1 MTPWDRAH
9 EQAQRIGRCRNRKVQ
24 RQAVR
29 IWARMV
35 RKALTG
41 VR

>member
-1 MTPWDRAH
+1 MTAWDRAH

-29 IWARMV
+29 RWAEFV
-35 RKALTG
+35 RKALRG
-41 VR
+41 